1 MGAVGITAKFD
12 RRVWH
17 KTLQEHLADKYDVES
32 KRESMIENACAISVA
47 MARSN
52 AVLNITN

>member
-17 KTLQEHLADKYDVES
+17 KTLQGHLADKYDVES

-52 AVLNITN
+52 VRNITN